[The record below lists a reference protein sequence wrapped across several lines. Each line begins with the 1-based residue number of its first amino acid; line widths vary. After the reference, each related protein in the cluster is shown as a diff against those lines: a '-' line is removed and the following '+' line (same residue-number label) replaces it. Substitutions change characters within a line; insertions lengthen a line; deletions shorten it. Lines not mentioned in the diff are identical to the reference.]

1 MNLPN
6 AISIARFASAPALV
20 PLILFDHHAAAFWLF
35 IVAGLSD
42 AADGFIAKRFNSVTV
57 LGGLLDPIADKALL
71 GGAYVALAVTG
82 DLPGWLVTL
91 VVLRDVAI
99 MFGWLWLNGSA
110 RRRPITPLWISK
122 VNTVAQ
128 IVLAAV
134 VLGDLAFAV
143 VAAPLILGLVY
154 ATAATTVASGA
165 AYMVRLRR
173 VGASLETPR

>member
-6 AISIARFASAPALV
+6 AISIGRFASAPALV
-20 PLILFDHHAAAFWLF
+20 PLILFDQHAAAFWLF

-42 AADGFIAKRFNSVTV
+42 AADGFIAKRFNAVTV

-122 VNTVAQ
+122 INTVAQ

-143 VAAPLILGLVY
+143 VAAPLIPGLVY
-154 ATAATTVASGA
+154 AAAATTVASGT
-165 AYMVRLRR
+165 AYMVRLLR
-173 VGASLETPR
+173 VGADLETSR

>member
-20 PLILFDHHAAAFWLF
+20 PLILFDQFAAAFCLF
-35 IVAGLSD
+35 FAAGLSD
-42 AADGFIAKRFNSVTV
+42 AADGFIAKRFNAVTV

-71 GGAYVALAVTG
+71 GAAYVALAVTG
-82 DLPGWLVTL
+82 DLPGWLVAL
-91 VVLRDVAI
+91 VVVRDVAI

-154 ATAATTVASGA
+154 ATAATTVASGT
-165 AYMVRLRR
+165 AYMVRLLR
-173 VGASLETPR
+173 VGANLETPR